1 MCDPVADPHDS
12 LRYGTGVSEVCQAPD
27 CGQAVVWAGTG
38 RRARFCSAACR
49 VRAHR
54 QRERDRGPVTVEVDQ
69 GSASSRGRHPDRAW
83 LVRLRR
89 GEGSVVVAVGLSRA
103 GADRLAGQ
111 IADLVG

>member
-1 MCDPVADPHDS
+1 M
-12 LRYGTGVSEVCQAPD
+12 
-27 CGQAVVWAGTG
+27 
-38 RRARFCSAACR
+38 
-49 VRAHR
+49 
-54 QRERDRGPVTVEVDQ
+54 TVEVDQ

-103 GADRLAGQ
+103 GAYRLAGQ